1 MATTNESLISSSS
14 SARRQHRESLLGR
27 RNQETGSNSPVSRT
41 TSTTQFAI
49 LFAVMS
55 VIICSRQTAKE
66 TRPRKEGTQAA
77 DGDIPCLTGNLCLFQ
92 DGKFSR
98 RMEVWHG
105 VVLAALASWHCTLL
119 TRYYLR
125 RSR

>member
-1 MATTNESLISSSS
+1 MTFPA
-14 SARRQHRESLLGR
+14 
-27 RNQETGSNSPVSRT
+27 SPV
-41 TSTTQFAI
+41 TSYVRFRIVDATVVANSGCHQ
-49 LFAVMS
+49 
-55 VIICSRQTAKE
+55 
-66 TRPRKEGTQAA
+66 
-77 DGDIPCLTGNLCLFQ
+77 CLFQ